1 LSDRIGYIHCCFSLS
16 DPRKLRMISRRTAM
30 TYIAMV
36 GTAAIGTLLGGSLGV
51 QAKGGRAASFAAI
64 DTDRDGTLN
73 LDEVKRAAADLFDE
87 LDTNHDGTL
96 TRRELGRRRLSAR
109 AFAAADTDKDG
120 TLSKDEYLALVE
132 RLFKAADV
140 DHDGTLSP
148 AEFRSAVALRRL
160 IH

>member
-1 LSDRIGYIHCCFSLS
+1 LIDLIGYIDLLFGLS
-16 DPRKLRMISRRTAM
+16 DPRKLQMISRRTAM
-30 TYIAMV
+30 THVAMIA
-36 GTAAIGTLLGGSLGV
+36 TAAIGTLLGTTAGV
-51 QAKGGRAASFAAI
+51 QAKAGRAASFSAI
-64 DTDRDGTLN
+64 DSDHDGTLS
-73 LDEVKRAAADLFDE
+73 LDEVKKAAGDLFDE
-87 LDTNHDGTL
+87 LDTDHEGTL
-96 TRRELGRRRLSAR
+96 TRSELRRRLSAR

-148 AEFRSAVALRRL
+148 AEFRFALALRRL

>member
-1 LSDRIGYIHCCFSLS
+1 
-16 DPRKLRMISRRTAM
+16 MISRRTAM
-30 TYIAMV
+30 RYIALV
-36 GTAAIGTLLGGSLGV
+36 GTAAMGTLFAGTRGV
-51 QAKGGRAASFAAI
+51 RAAAGRAASFAAI
-64 DTDRDGTLN
+64 DTDRDGTLS
-73 LDEVKRAAADLFDE
+73 LDEVKRAAGDLFDE
-87 LDTNHDGTL
+87 LDADHDGKL
-96 TRRELGRRRLSAR
+96 TRSELRWRRLSRR

-148 AEFRSAVALRRL
+148 AEFRSAIALRRL